1 MVEISTDFTSI
12 GTFPLCGLQDPACT
26 NSAND
31 RACSSLLQLPNK
43 TYHIVKKKWTPVSTW
58 FWYSPQAKR
67 HPTARRQENNRVDC
81 PYSWP
86 MQYQVLVTAFS
97 WSGFEGLQHP
107 LYQNQKFSLYIF
119 SAFYSL
125 LLWSPVLSQLTSTS
139 KTWIQQ
145 FQFAKCTWGTFLV
158 SWNIAVLALMSP
170 YGTEAVVKSCGNCV
184 KQNQSLPG
192 CPAPCLSWDTSVAP
206 LWTSTVAVA

>member
-1 MVEISTDFTSI
+1 MVQMTEPAALHCNFPTKLIILWRKGEHKWAHDFGILLKPRDTPLPGGRKIIEWIVLTS
-12 GTFPLCGLQDPACT
+12 
-26 NSAND
+26 
-31 RACSSLLQLPNK
+31 
-43 TYHIVKKKWTPVSTW
+43 
-58 FWYSPQAKR
+58 
-67 HPTARRQENNRVDC
+67 NRVDC

-86 MQYQVLVTAFS
+86 MQYQVPVTAFS

-107 LYQNQKFSLYIF
+107 LYQNQKFSLYIT
-119 SAFYSL
+119 SSFYSL
-125 LLWSPVLSQLTSTS
+125 LLRSPVLSQLISTS

-158 SWNIAVLALMSP
+158 SGNIAVLALMSP
-170 YGTEAVVKSCGNCV
+170 YGTEAVVKSGGNCV